1 MGEYSTL
8 HSSFRNSLIDF
19 ERKATNQGFPSRIE
33 LALRGNEWRLLI
45 GWFLADV
52 FSQGFNNHVNSLAEI
67 AKVHTFILDTKL
79 RIGRKNINFFEEY
92 SPMCNVSKMS
102 WSCLTLPSI
111 TIVTRTNPRFFP
123 SSNVIKS
130 FVNLASNSLKSL

>member
-1 MGEYSTL
+1 MEIKEGVDWMI
-8 HSSFRNSLIDF
+8 FGRF
-19 ERKATNQGFPSRIE
+19 
-33 LALRGNEWRLLI
+33 
-45 GWFLADV
+45 

-102 WSCLTLPSI
+102 
-111 TIVTRTNPRFFP
+111 
-123 SSNVIKS
+123 
-130 FVNLASNSLKSL
+130 